1 MMFVAFLSDCHQ
13 VLRGAMQLHE
23 TREFYLQDNLPILGP
38 NPLHVQNPLLSEHDS
53 DTDDEA
59 KELKRGNSEHQKNY
73 RRNLISRYLV
83 EILDG
88 DVYILRDVPMDLRS
102 DRWFMRRCVKADGR
116 ALYWASQEL
125 KADKSVVLLAVQC
138 YGRALEHASSTLQH
152 DKDVV
157 IEAVTQDGFAVVFAP
172 PELRECR
179 DVLLAAV
186 KQNGYAMQHAPP
198 HLQADR
204 DFMLKAVSNNGVTL
218 RYASSDLQADDDIVF
233 AAVQNDSRALED
245 ASREH
250 QAMKRLVLRAVRK
263 KGYALQ
269 WAPTLQADKEVVLAA
284 VANDGLALRFAG
296 KGLRSDVDVCLV
308 AMGQTSEAAAYL
320 SGPWHN
326 EPLHLEAE
334 ARRRLRDGSGFV
346 LGALAF
352 ATPPPPSERSEGQ
365 ALLSRAPEATLARF
379 LGGGKVGGETGVALK
394 RNISSMLG
402 APLGKEVLPLM
413 RASTALRALHEKQR
427 QAKKF
432 RWICAAIGITSL
444 AVAMSVASSVL
455 WVRASAL
462 ISNWA
467 VLAEDILPMPYV
479 ATLGHLLVAITELV
493 VDLRVLVME
502 LLLFWSL
509 FVGFLF
515 ALGAII
521 CIVIYVD
528 YIFN

>member
-1 MMFVAFLSDCHQ
+1 MFVSFLSDCHQ

-38 NPLHVQNPLLSEHDS
+38 NPLHVPDPLLLEHDS
-53 DTDDEA
+53 DTDEA
-59 KELKRGNSEHQKNY
+59 NDLKRGNNEHQKNY
-73 RRNLISRYLV
+73 RRNLISRYLL

-88 DVYILRDVPMDLRS
+88 DVYILRDASMDLRS

-138 YGRALEHASSTLQH
+138 YGQALEHASLTLQC

-157 IEAVTQDGFAVVFAP
+157 VAAVTQDGFAIAFAS
-172 PELRECR
+172 PELQECR
-179 DVLLAAV
+179 DILLAAV

-198 HLQADR
+198 HLQAEKE
-204 DFMLKAVSNNGVTL
+204 FMLKAVSDNGITL
-218 RYASSDLQADDDIVF
+218 RYASTELQADDDIAF

-245 ASREH
+245 VSREH
-250 QAMKRLVLRAVRK
+250 QANRHLVLQAVRQN
-263 KGYALQ
+263 GYALQ
-269 WAPTLQADKEVVLAA
+269 WAHALQADKEVVLAA

-296 KGLRSDVDVCLV
+296 NGLRSDADVCLV
-308 AMGQTSEAAAYL
+308 AIGQNSEASAYL

-326 EPLHLEAE
+326 EPLLLEAE

-352 ATPPPPSERSEGQ
+352 ATPPKEVGGRTTLP
-365 ALLSRAPEATLARF
+365 SRAPEATLARF
-379 LGGGKVGGETGVALK
+379 LSSGKLGGETGVALK
-394 RNISSMLG
+394 QNISSMLG
-402 APLGKEVLPLM
+402 APLGKEVLPLTK
-413 RASTALRALHEKQR
+413 ASEALRALHEKQR

-432 RWICAAIGITSL
+432 RWIFAAVGITSL
-444 AVAMSVASSVL
+444 AIAISVASSVL
-455 WVRASAL
+455 SARASAL
-462 ISNWA
+462 FGNW
-467 VLAEDILPMPYV
+467 VILAEDLLPMPYV
-479 ATLGHLLVAITELV
+479 ATLGHLLVALTELII
-493 VDLRVLVME
+493 DLRVLVME

-521 CIVIYVD
+521 CVVIYVD
-528 YIFN
+528 YAFN

>member
-1 MMFVAFLSDCHQ
+1 
-13 VLRGAMQLHE
+13 MQLHE

-38 NPLHVQNPLLSEHDS
+38 NPLHVPDPLLSEHDS
-53 DTDDEA
+53 DTDEA
-59 KELKRGNSEHQKNY
+59 NGLKRGNNEHQKNY
-73 RRNLISRYLV
+73 RRNLISCYLV

-88 DVYILRDVPMDLRS
+88 DVYILREAPIDLRS

-138 YGRALEHASSTLQH
+138 YGRALEHASLTLQR

-157 IEAVTQDGFAVVFAP
+157 VAAVSQDGFAIVFAP
-172 PELRECR
+172 PELQECR

-198 HLQADR
+198 NLQADKE
-204 DFMLKAVSNNGVTL
+204 FMLKAVSNNGVTL
-218 RYASSDLQADDDIVF
+218 RYASTQLQADDDIVF
-233 AAVQNDSRALED
+233 AAVQNDPRALED
-245 ASREH
+245 VSREH
-250 QAMKRLVLRAVRK
+250 QANRQLVLQAVRQN
-263 KGYALQ
+263 GYALQ
-269 WAPTLQADKEVVLAA
+269 WAPALQADKEVVLAA

-296 KGLRSDVDVCLV
+296 NGLRSDADVCLV
-308 AMGQTSEAAAYL
+308 AIGQTAEAATYL

-326 EPLHLEAE
+326 EPLLLEAE

-352 ATPPPPSERSEGQ
+352 ATPPKEVESRTLS
-365 ALLSRAPEATLARF
+365 SRAPEASLARF
-379 LGGGKVGGETGVALK
+379 LSCGKLGGETGVAFK
-394 RNISSMLG
+394 QNISSMLG

-413 RASTALRALHEKQR
+413 KASQALRALHEKQR
-427 QAKKF
+427 QAKKL
-432 RWICAAIGITSL
+432 RWIFAAVGITSL
-444 AVAMSVASSVL
+444 AIAISIASSVL
-455 WVRASAL
+455 SARASAL
-462 ISNWA
+462 FSNWA
-467 VLAEDILPMPYV
+467 ILAEDLLPMPYV
-479 ATLGHLLVAITELV
+479 ATMGHLLVALAELI

-515 ALGAII
+515 ALGALI
-521 CIVIYVD
+521 CVVIYVD
-528 YIFN
+528 YVFN